1 MPREELESP
10 KKDSSSKMVRHKGS
24 ENQGRSP
31 KALGNK
37 KSTNSQFTQQVLQQQ
52 QQNQDMYGRT
62 ISPSG
67 KYINTNSGAR
77 YFISPNAHNQTGPY
91 NRISHKSNKLDSD

>member
-1 MPREELESP
+1 MPEPMKKPKNLDLDDFSEDEQYYKHRNQMLKYNSWRFSLLCSKNVVYMPREELESP

-37 KSTNSQFTQQVLQQQ
+37 KSTNSQFT
-52 QQNQDMYGRT
+52 
-62 ISPSG
+62 
-67 KYINTNSGAR
+67 
-77 YFISPNAHNQTGPY
+77 
-91 NRISHKSNKLDSD
+91 